1 MPTYFARLTL
11 TQPKTL
17 TYFKFEPHPNEVNTF
32 PIYVS
37 QVSGIFLQRFIRRL
51 YDFFGRN
58 NSLFGEVSPNIYK
71 NSFVNSPLIFSFPK
85 SI

>member
-37 QVSGIFLQRFIRRL
+37 QVSGIFLQRFIS
-51 YDFFGRN
+51 
-58 NSLFGEVSPNIYK
+58 SLILKMLVVTTSQK
-71 NSFVNSPLIFSFPK
+71 IFQNFQLNFLK
-85 SI
+85 R

>member
-17 TYFKFEPHPNEVNTF
+17 TYFKFEPHPNEVNNF

-37 QVSGIFLQRFIRRL
+37 QVSGIFLQRFIS
-51 YDFFGRN
+51 
-58 NSLFGEVSPNIYK
+58 SLILKMLVVTTSQK
-71 NSFVNSPLIFSFPK
+71 IFQNFQLNFLK
-85 SI
+85 R